1 LDLISECFSASE
13 LQEPQP
19 RRPTRLAALGTLS
32 RSAGTG
38 EQGLE
43 GWVGEGVD
51 SGPKLVAFFGREWLG
66 ALEAW
71 STDDQLNLLT
81 AQGRGHGYAR
91 RFAALSFAADL
102 HNNPLAFM
110 EPLAARHHLAL
121 RQKSRALSSY
131 IDKRRAQRRHQPAHS
146 AEINAPG
153 LATVASLD
161 IEFDGDTRFEQR
173 CAPLARARGYQQLAL
188 QFGR

>member
-1 LDLISECFSASE
+1 V
-13 LQEPQP
+13 
-19 RRPTRLAALGTLS
+19 
-32 RSAGTG
+32 SAGV
-38 EQGLE
+38 E
-43 GWVGEGVD
+43 
-51 SGPKLVAFFGREWLG
+51 SSAKLVALLG
-66 ALEAW
+66 GECLRAFETGTA
-71 STDDQLNLLT
+71 DDQLDLLT

-91 RFAALSFAADL
+91 SFAALSFAADL

-146 AEINAPG
+146 AEIDAPG